1 MDFYSLFAYPVLY
14 ILPAYAANGLPVLF
28 GGGAPLDM
36 GVKIRGRR
44 LFGDNKTIRGTI
56 AALVSGIVIGA
67 VEWPF
72 MSYMLAISVLLAVG
86 TVFGDLLGSFVK
98 RRLDMKPGARFP
110 FMDQYGFFVFAILFA
125 LPLGHI
131 PSVYGFLFLILLT
144 GILHVLTNRGAN
156 ALHLKKVPW

>member
-36 GVKIRGRR
+36 GMKIKGRR
-44 LFGDNKTIRGTI
+44 IFGDNKTISGTI
-56 AALVSGIVIGA
+56 AALASGIVVGA

-72 MSYMLAISVLLAVG
+72 MSYMLAISLLLTVG
-86 TVFGDLLGSFVK
+86 AVFGDLLGSFIK
-98 RRLDMKPGARFP
+98 RRLGMKSGDMFP
-110 FMDQYGFFVFAILFA
+110 FMDQYGFFVFAVLFA
-125 LPLGHI
+125 LPLGHV
-131 PSVYGFLFLILLT
+131 PGAYGFLFLIVLT
-144 GILHVLTNRGAN
+144 GVLHVLTNRGAN